1 MQREGRRVLI
11 TGAGSGIGRA
21 LAMKAAARGCTV
33 ALCGRR
39 QDALEETAS
48 LLPNAGSHLI
58 VPADIRHA
66 SDRARIVTAIGEAWG
81 HLDVLVNNAGIVP
94 SGDLASLDDDLLSEV
109 FATNVVGPIA
119 LTRDL
124 IPLLRKGKTPSVLN
138 IGSVFGE
145 IPFPGFVAYSAS
157 KGAVKAFSI
166 GLRREVQ
173 RLGISVTY
181 VAPRATDTAA
191 ALSLSAL
198 KPSAR
203 PKLDSPERIA
213 ATAWEAME
221 RRRRT
226 AYAKGPERFFIL
238 LQTLF
243 PRLVDTAVSRST

>member
-1 MQREGRRVLI
+1 MPREGRRVLI

-21 LAMKAAARGCTV
+21 LAMEAAARGCAV

-39 QDALEETAS
+39 RDALIETGG
-48 LLPNAGSHLI
+48 LLPDADRHMI
-58 VPADIRHA
+58 IAADIRHA
-66 SDRARIVTAIGEAWG
+66 ADRTRIVAAIREGWG

-94 SGDLASLDDDLLSEV
+94 SGEFASLDDEQLSDV
-109 FATNVVGPIA
+109 FATNIVGPIA

-124 IPLLRKGKTPSVLN
+124 IPMLRNGVAPCVVN

-157 KGAVKAFSI
+157 KSAVKAFSA
-166 GLRREVQ
+166 GLRREVG

-191 ALSLSAL
+191 ARALDAL
-198 KPSAR
+198 KSSAR
-203 PKLDSPERIA
+203 PKLDRPEQIA
-213 ATAWEAME
+213 TIAWDAVE

-226 AYAKGPERFFIL
+226 AFAKGPERLFVL
-238 LQTLF
+238 LQALF
-243 PRLVDTAVSRST
+243 PGMVDAALSRSA